1 MRSFTAVSSLLL
13 TVALLA
19 GCGDDDPG
27 TDAGSAPT
35 TSGSPTSETTSPSP
49 SGQATER
56 GTVTESAAPGSRI
69 TVEESDFGPMLFD
82 EDGRAI
88 YMWEVEESSK
98 AECYGDCAE
107 AWPPVLTE
115 GKPVAGDGVRPGL
128 LGTTKRT
135 DGSTQVTYGGH
146 PLYLYAHE
154 GPGEVKCHN
163 VATHG
168 GLWWVLMP
176 DGEPAPA

>member
-1 MRSFTAVSSLLL
+1 MRSFTAVPSLVL

-27 TDAGSAPT
+27 SDAGSDPT
-35 TSGSPTSETTSPSP
+35 TSGSPTSEMTSPTP
-49 SGQATER
+49 SDTGM
-56 GTVTESAAPGSRI
+56 ESDTPGAAPGSTI
-69 TVEESDFGPMLFD
+69 KVEESDFGPMLFD

-107 AWPPVLTE
+107 AWPPVLTD
-115 GKPVAGDGVRPGL
+115 GKPVAGEGVKPAL

-146 PLYLYAHE
+146 PLYLYSHE

-168 GLWWVLMP
+168 GLWWVVMP
-176 DGEPAPA
+176 SGEPAPA